1 MVSKHLIYT
10 TIGCVL
16 VFMLVVLNNSIV
28 KSSRIKAEEVNAKKY
43 LYSSAEII
51 HARKILN
58 DIKIAEENKEMYDLC
73 LTDAR
78 EFQENKHG
86 SNIFINQYCKQ
97 RVRRYFGLPSTEE
110 EYKQLKEI
118 ASRPL
123 PQSILYNQEKDL

>member
-1 MVSKHLIYT
+1 MVSNNIIFT
-10 TIGCVL
+10 AVGV
-16 VFMLVVLNNSIV
+16 MLVLMLVLLNNSIV
-28 KSSRIKAEEVNAKKY
+28 KSSKIKAEELNAKKY
-43 LYSSAEII
+43 LYSSAEIV

-58 DIKIAEENKEMYDLC
+58 EIKIAEENKEMYDLC

-78 EFQENKHG
+78 DFQDNKQA

-110 EYKQLKEI
+110 EYTKLKEI

-123 PQSILYNQEKDL
+123 PQSITYNQEKDL

>member
-1 MVSKHLIYT
+1 MVSKNIIFT
-10 TIGCVL
+10 AIGVMFVL
-16 VFMLVVLNNSIV
+16 MLVLLNNSIV
-28 KSSRIKAEEVNAKKY
+28 KSSKIKAEELSAKKY

-51 HARKILN
+51 HARKVLN
-58 DIKIAEENKEMYDLC
+58 EIKIAEENKEMYDLC

-78 EFQENKHG
+78 DFQDNKA

-110 EYKQLKEI
+110 EYTKLKEI

-123 PQSILYNQEKDL
+123 PQSITYNQEKDL

>member
-1 MVSKHLIYT
+1 MVSKNIIFT
-10 TIGCVL
+10 TIGVMFVL
-16 VFMLVVLNNSIV
+16 VLVILNNSLV
-28 KSSRIKAEEVNAKKY
+28 ESSKIKAEELKAKKY

-51 HARKILN
+51 HARKVLN
-58 DIKIAEENKEMYDLC
+58 EIKIAEENKEMYDLC

-78 EFQENKHG
+78 EFQENKQA

-110 EYKQLKEI
+110 EYTKLKEI

-123 PQSILYNQEKDL
+123 PQSITYNQEKDL